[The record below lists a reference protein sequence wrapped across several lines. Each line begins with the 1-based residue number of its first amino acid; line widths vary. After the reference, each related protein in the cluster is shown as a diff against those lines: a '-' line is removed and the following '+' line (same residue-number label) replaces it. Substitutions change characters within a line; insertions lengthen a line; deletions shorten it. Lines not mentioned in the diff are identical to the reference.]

1 MPHAASLPRFEVSL
15 TAPDLRAWRTGHVG
29 IPGIISFDA
38 VLPGPHVALFAL
50 MHGNEIA
57 GAILLD
63 RLLSAA
69 LRPAYGR
76 LSFAFLNLGAFDRFD
91 PQQPTLS
98 RFVDEDLNRVWDPA
112 VLDGARRSRE
122 LDRARAL
129 RPFIDTVDV
138 ALDLHSMLWD
148 SDPLLLCGE
157 TQRGR
162 ALGLAVGVP
171 GLVVADR
178 GHPGGR
184 RLIDYPR
191 FGAPDGAGTALLLE
205 AGPHWRMAT
214 AETTL
219 AAAAAFLRHLTVVAP
234 NGAGLPASSPAPA
247 PRLAEVTQPVAART
261 TDFAFVQPWR
271 GGTVV
276 PRRNTVLAFDGPTEI
291 RTPYD
296 DCLLVMPSLRPSRG
310 HIAVRL
316 ARFV

>member
-1 MPHAASLPRFEVSL
+1 MPHAGSLPRFEVLL
-15 TAPDLRAWRTGHVG
+15 TAPDLGAWRVGHVG
-29 IPGIISFDA
+29 IPGVISFDA
-38 VLPGPHVALFAL
+38 ALPGPHVALFGL

-63 RLLSAA
+63 RLLSAGV
-69 LRPAYGR
+69 RPVRGR
-76 LSFAFLNLGAFDRFD
+76 LSFVFLNLAAFDRFD

-138 ALDLHSMLWD
+138 ALDLHSMLWE
-148 SDPLLLCGE
+148 SAPRVLCGE
-157 TQRGR
+157 TPRGR
-162 ALGLAVGVP
+162 TLGLAVGVP

-205 AGPHWRMAT
+205 AGPHWRVAT
-214 AETTL
+214 AETTA
-219 AAAAAFLRHLTVVAP
+219 AAAAAFLRHLGVVAP
-234 NGAGLPASSPAPA
+234 DAPGLPAPA
-247 PRLAEVTQPVAART
+247 PASTSRLAEVTQPVPAGTAS
-261 TDFAFVQPWR
+261 FAFVQPWR
-271 GGTVV
+271 GGTVI
-276 PRRNTVLAFDGPTEI
+276 PRRNTVRAFDGPTEI

-296 DCLLVMPSLRPSRG
+296 NCLLVMPSLRPSRG